1 MTSFALREMLLKTTV
16 RHHTHLSKW
25 LKVRVMIPNT
35 GDDVGT
41 LDNSCIADGKVKWYS
56 HSGK

>member
-1 MTSFALREMLLKTTV
+1 MLLKTTV